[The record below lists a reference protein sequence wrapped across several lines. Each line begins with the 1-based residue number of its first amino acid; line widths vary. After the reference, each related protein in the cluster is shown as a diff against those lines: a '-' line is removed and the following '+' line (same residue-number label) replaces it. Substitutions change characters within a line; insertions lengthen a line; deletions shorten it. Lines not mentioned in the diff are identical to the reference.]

1 MSSAGQIVGGAV
13 GAVAGFFLGGN
24 VATGAQIGMML
35 GGLIDPP
42 KGPTVTGPRL
52 TDLTIQT
59 STYGAVIPRLY
70 GTTSVHGNV
79 FWLENNKIKETV
91 VKKKSGGKG
100 GPKTTTKTYVNTATF
115 ALGLCRGQIA
125 GVRRISISGKLYYDA
140 GSSDTDTI
148 IASNQAASGFTVHTG
163 TDTQLP
169 DTRMQATL
177 GAANTPAWRGLA
189 YIVFNDLP
197 LADYGDALAGAQ
209 VKVEIVQTAT
219 YGDDQHSYTPPSSR
233 WLGIFQNNGFLW
245 SVGGQSMAS
254 GNQVCY
260 SSDGGQTWSSNTAL
274 DFTSYW
280 IAAGSNNN
288 LYLALA
294 GYGDGRVARSTNLTS
309 WTTVSGP
316 DAWWRQMIVNG
327 STFLCFGANTYTTTD
342 GVNFTSVASP
352 SPAVI
357 GSATRCG
364 VSNGVVYAVPLE
376 TPGSLNAKIG
386 ISPVGSI
393 AWTAVSV
400 AGFNQIWGI
409 NVGPAGSLIAMG
421 TVDALGGKYC
431 ITISYDNGA
440 TWSSYIEIPFYH
452 STILDVS
459 WNGTQYMA
467 LELNYDYFYTSTDLV
482 TWERHATIQGGLY
495 YGPPVW
501 DGAYWNHLRNNE
513 NEPSKFI
520 KFRTGVMT
528 GSTNPIL
535 GDIVRAECLLSNV
548 LDSGDITTSGL
559 TSEVRGYLVGS
570 VGTLRNALVPLQAA
584 WPFDVVQRGYKLEF
598 LPRGG
603 SSVATILSDDL
614 DARPDTGKP
623 GVQITMPREMDT
635 QLPRVLTIKYQ
646 DYDREY
652 DVGEQYAE
660 RLNTDSVNEEVQE
673 LPIVMLASEAAGKAE
688 VLLYVRWMERTD
700 VSVVVPG
707 TYNHLEVGD
716 TVTLQTPEGNVT
728 IRITAANYTSDGR
741 VEIKAK
747 FANSAVYAPAALGV
761 PSVVSGVSTI
771 PSIGPSRYVL
781 LDVPYMGTVQST
793 PGFLATMYGGSGWPG
808 GVLVRTDDGGTTW
821 TDVQAFDSAGGTVG
835 SASNTIGVVDSR
847 VWDKASVLSVTLN
860 NGTLSSATEAAVLN
874 GGNYFAYGVD
884 GRWEIIAA
892 KTCTLV
898 SGSTYTIQDLLRGRF
913 GTEWAMGMHAVGDT
927 IVALNTSDVTAIG
940 MSSSSI
946 GLSRAYRGI
955 TYGQDISSDSD
966 RDFTYRAVN
975 LECLS
980 PVFFNGDRT
989 VSTGDWTISWVRR
1002 SRTDGEW
1009 RDLVDAGQSE
1019 TSEAYEVDIY
1029 SDNTYTTIKR
1039 TLTAVSPSCIYTQA
1053 QQASDFGLS
1062 QPSIYCK
1069 VYQMSSVVGRGYPL
1083 TGVTFTS
1090 PVGYGFVQT
1099 QNVTYLETL
1108 PSALQ
1113 LLNETFPADV
1123 NFTKYTESFAGT
1135 TAVASNKYTITHVGS
1150 KNDIVVKNTVSFS
1163 MPLVWVEVTV
1173 GVTNTGGTGYDNGGV
1188 GLVKDAN
1195 NFIFASMDRLANTI
1209 RLQIKIGGTNTFI
1222 GSVAQTWGTS
1232 FKIALSLV
1240 ANSACVWVDTG
1251 SGWTYKTGSSV
1262 VAYYDFR
1269 TTGNL
1274 TGWNPGFTLANGG
1287 GNSTWD
1293 FSALK
1298 AGAFGGVGM
1307 RDQTLVTDSAGLVYF
1322 PSTDTIQFSA
1332 TLPDPRG
1339 EAYCG
1344 VFTMN
1349 LLTNALVQTSAIMVS
1364 RSGKTY
1370 NDLSAH
1376 IIRYDNGDRR
1386 MLIST
1391 WGNGF
1396 GGSIQTLHELFTS
1409 GDVLSG
1415 FNVVTMTAITL
1426 PGQVGTLP
1434 GAYDAMMAWDG
1445 SQWLIA
1451 YTLTRDTSFAG
1462 NPFYAALAT
1471 SASMSSFSLVSSDT
1485 TNSGYEGSKLI
1496 NDSGVMY
1503 VMASGPAGTGDKVRV
1518 YDIGMNYL
1526 GDLTV
1531 SLSGGADTQ
1540 PHPMMFPHGGKRKIL
1555 TFDNTRYGGVQFTW
1569 GHIRIYEAL

>member
-35 GGLIDPP
+35 GGLLDPP

-115 ALGLCRGQIA
+115 ALGLCRGPIA
-125 GVRRISISGKLYYDA
+125 GVRRIWISGKLYYDA

-148 IASNQAASGFTVHTG
+148 IASNQAASGFTLHTG

-233 WLGIFQNNGFLW
+233 WVGIFQNNGFLW

-254 GNQVCY
+254 GNRVCY
-260 SSDGGQTWSSNTAL
+260 SSDGGQTWSSSTAL

-316 DAWWRQMIVNG
+316 DAWWRNIIVNG
-327 STFLCFGANTYTTTD
+327 TTFLCFGGSACYTTTD
-342 GVNFTSVASP
+342 GVSFTSGPNPSSAVVTTFAGAGTYNGSVYAISLEVVAGVAKI
-352 SPAVI
+352 AV
-357 GSATRCG
+357 SATGISGWTETVVTGFDQTYG
-364 VSNGVVYAVPLE
+364 VS
-376 TPGSLNAKIG
+376 T
-386 ISPVGSI
+386 
-393 AWTAVSV
+393 
-400 AGFNQIWGI
+400 
-409 NVGPAGSLIAMG
+409 GPAGMLISSG
-421 TVDALGGKYC
+421 SVPALSGKYC
-431 ITISYDNGA
+431 ITTSVDNGA
-440 TWSSYIEIPFYH
+440 TWSPYIELPFANSNLH
-452 STILDVS
+452 NVV

-467 LELNYDYFYTSTDLV
+467 LEVNYDYFYTSTDLV
-482 TWERHATIQGGLY
+482 TWERYATIEGGLY

-501 DGAYWNHLRNNE
+501 DGAYWNHLRNNT
-513 NEPSKFI
+513 NDPSKFI
-520 KFRTGVMT
+520 KFRTGVLT
-528 GSTNPIL
+528 GSINQIL

-584 WPFDVVQRGYKLEF
+584 WQFDVVQRGYKLEF

-707 TYNHLEVGD
+707 TYNHIEVGD

-781 LDVPYMGTVQST
+781 LDVPYMDTVQST

-808 GVLVRTDDGGTTW
+808 GVLVRTDDGGATW

-835 SASNTIGVVDSR
+835 SANNTIGVVDSR

-874 GGNYFAYGVD
+874 GGNYFAYGAD

-966 RDFTYRAVN
+966 RDFTYRGVN

-980 PVFFNGDRT
+980 PVFF
-989 VSTGDWTISWVRR
+989 TGYRNPTTLDWSFSCVRR

-1009 RDLVDAGQSE
+1009 RDLVDVGLGE
-1019 TSEAYEVDIY
+1019 TSEAYEMDIF
-1029 SDNTYTTIKR
+1029 SSNSFASVKR
-1039 TLTAVSPSCIYTQA
+1039 TLVSATPSFTYAVADQVA
-1053 QQASDFGLS
+1053 DFGYI
-1062 QPSIYCK
+1062 QDVTHVK
-1069 VYQMSSVVGRGYPL
+1069 VHQMSSVVGRGYPATSSFTAANATFYDL
-1083 TGVTFTS
+1083 VVLQLPMSGAVGSTTFTDLKGKSVTASNSAHASANGLFGSSTYFDGSGDALTLSSTSDFDLGSGAMTIEFWLYREAHLTYARVLQIGPNGSASSCQFNFRSDGGIWFFPAVGS
-1090 PVGYGFVQT
+1090 PASGFSIGAG
-1099 QNVTYLETL
+1099 NYTL
-1108 PSALQ
+1108 GVWNHIAVSLTSATAAKLYVNGVEKYNGTFTAFPSASYSLSIGGDSGYD
-1113 LLNETFPADV
+1113 LKGNVCGLRITKGVARYTAA
-1123 NFTKYTESFAGT
+1123 FTPPSAM
-1135 TAVASNKYTITHVGS
+1135 HVEGGS
-1150 KNDIVVKNTVSFS
+1150 DPYWANVVLS
-1163 MPLVWVEVTV
+1163 MPLVSNTADTKGKTVTTV
-1173 GVTNTGGTGYDNGGV
+1173 GNTSISTARSPYARCATFNGSNSKLTVTNSADFNFGTGDFCIEAWVYIAADSDADLSGFRSA
-1188 GLVKDAN
+1188 LVVS
-1195 NFIFASMDRLANTI
+1195 I
-1209 RLQIKIGGTNTFI
+1209 
-1222 GSVAQTWGTS
+1222 
-1232 FKIALSLV
+1232 
-1240 ANSACVWVDTG
+1240 DTG
-1251 SGWTYKTGSSV
+1251 SQAKLEFIIQGSASVTGTGLQLGFDPGSGYVFVSTSTSISKSTWHLIEVNRLSGAVTFFVDGNNVGGGTFAHSVGSSTDNLSIGGRSWSV
-1262 VAYYDFR
+1262 NYRFWLNGYVGPIRVTKGVARHIASYS
-1269 TTGNL
+1269 
-1274 TGWNPGFTLANGG
+1274 PAPPP
-1287 GNSTWD
+1287 
-1293 FSALK
+1293 
-1298 AGAFGGVGM
+1298 
-1307 RDQTLVTDSAGLVYF
+1307 F
-1322 PSTDTIQFSA
+1322 P
-1332 TLPDPRG
+1332 
-1339 EAYCG
+1339 
-1344 VFTMN
+1344 
-1349 LLTNALVQTSAIMVS
+1349 TS
-1364 RSGKTY
+1364 
-1370 NDLSAH
+1370 
-1376 IIRYDNGDRR
+1376 
-1386 MLIST
+1386 
-1391 WGNGF
+1391 
-1396 GGSIQTLHELFTS
+1396 
-1409 GDVLSG
+1409 
-1415 FNVVTMTAITL
+1415 
-1426 PGQVGTLP
+1426 
-1434 GAYDAMMAWDG
+1434 
-1445 SQWLIA
+1445 
-1451 YTLTRDTSFAG
+1451 
-1462 NPFYAALAT
+1462 
-1471 SASMSSFSLVSSDT
+1471 
-1485 TNSGYEGSKLI
+1485 
-1496 NDSGVMY
+1496 
-1503 VMASGPAGTGDKVRV
+1503 
-1518 YDIGMNYL
+1518 
-1526 GDLTV
+1526 
-1531 SLSGGADTQ
+1531 
-1540 PHPMMFPHGGKRKIL
+1540 
-1555 TFDNTRYGGVQFTW
+1555 
-1569 GHIRIYEAL
+1569 